1 MTSNFVV
8 AVWRT
13 QGRWQTAPMADA
25 RRQFRFLTNEEFR
38 KLPSAERARYI
49 RDVMKHLLDKLKH
62 ARKERP
68 GKRDKE

>member
-1 MTSNFVV
+1 
-8 AVWRT
+8 
-13 QGRWQTAPMADA
+13 MADA